1 MKSLLYLFFIFAP
14 FISFGQNSSPSN
26 TIESEATFPGGS
38 SELFKYIAANVNYP
52 TEAIE
57 MNEQGK
63 VYLSFVVDSMGKVV
77 DVVVKKGVSSSIDA
91 EAVRVISTMPDWIPA
106 VNSEGRK
113 VNSAVMLPV
122 NFTLSGDDE
131 DDDEGGK
138 LYDGH
143 WAGFDIGATF
153 LFTENFGSDF
163 NSHQYWDINPL
174 RSTTFSFNFYD
185 YKLPIIKQ
193 YLGLTTGI
201 GWNVTGFGLR
211 DNYDIVK
218 TSDSLFGI
226 VNTANNYRNNS
237 LNVHYLTLPLLIEF
251 ASKKHEK
258 KNLYLNFG
266 VIGGWRIFSNSLKT
280 GKNAD
285 GDRFR
290 NELRSNYHFAPFT
303 LEATVRAGYSLFGV
317 YASYNLT
324 PLFRKETTIA
334 MYPMR
339 VGITFNM
346 EYPSK

>member
-1 MKSLLYLFFIFAP
+1 MFNVGIKKNNQLYHKIRRSNSNLVIMKKITVLFLLFGNLFV
-14 FISFGQNSSPSN
+14 FGQ
-26 TIESEATFPGGS
+26 GS
-38 SELFKYIAANVNYP
+38 STDNLDLNSIN
-52 TEAIE
+52 T
-57 MNEQGK
+57 
-63 VYLSFVVDSMGKVV
+63 VVTDDSTTIK
-77 DVVVKKGVSSSIDA
+77 
-91 EAVRVISTMPDWIPA
+91 E
-106 VNSEGRK
+106 E
-113 VNSAVMLPV
+113 
-122 NFTLSGDDE
+122 
-131 DDDEGGK
+131 EGGK

-218 TSDSLFGI
+218 TSDSLFGV
-226 VNTANNYRNNS
+226 VNTAINYRNNS